1 MLEIESLRYELV
13 TVSEKVGRHALV
25 AEIAKISV
33 TYLSQI
39 RKGTNVTLDSSQ
51 NKELMSSLITIYR
64 KIGEEQIEALTKAL
78 K

>member
-39 RKGTNVTLDSSQ
+39 RKGKNVTLDSSQ
-51 NKELMSSLITIYR
+51 NKKLMSSLINIYS
-64 KIGEEQIEALTKAL
+64 KIGEETIEEITIAL

>member
-13 TVSEKVGRHALV
+13 KVADEVGKHSLV
-25 AEIAKISV
+25 AEKAEISV

-39 RKGTNVTLDSSQ
+39 RKGTNVTLDSSNNQ
-51 NKELMSSLITIYR
+51 DLISSLILIYR
-64 KIGEEQIEALTKAL
+64 KLGRDQIIALTKAL